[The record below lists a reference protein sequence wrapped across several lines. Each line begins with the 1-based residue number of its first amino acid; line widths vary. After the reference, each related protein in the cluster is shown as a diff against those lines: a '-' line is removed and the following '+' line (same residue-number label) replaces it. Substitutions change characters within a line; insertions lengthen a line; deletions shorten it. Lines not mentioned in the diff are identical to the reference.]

1 MKISIYF
8 ATHLFFVPDSHK
20 RDIEHLK
27 NEFKKY
33 PWFTVDTIMIP
44 VRGDFTQ
51 IAWAYPKSDAF
62 LKSAHTLI
70 VDTTYAPGVDE
81 NLRGILREHDIF
93 LITCKQETTPRSDLD
108 INIDPELRISDIFL
122 EYKSIMDIRS
132 HIFTYISLRDCS
144 LQSNKSPHEI
154 S

>member
-8 ATHLFFVPDSHK
+8 ATHLFFVLDSHK

-33 PWFTVDTIMIP
+33 PWFEVDTIMIP

-70 VDTTYAPGVDE
+70 VDTTYAPGADE

-93 LITCKQETTPRSDLD
+93 LITCEQKSNPQSYDVLNADVKILQEMVS
-108 INIDPELRISDIFL
+108 L
-122 EYKSIMDIRS
+122 EYRTIMDIRD
-132 HIFTYISLRDCS
+132 HIFNHVAFHDCA
-144 LQSNKSPHEI
+144 LQIKK
-154 S
+154 